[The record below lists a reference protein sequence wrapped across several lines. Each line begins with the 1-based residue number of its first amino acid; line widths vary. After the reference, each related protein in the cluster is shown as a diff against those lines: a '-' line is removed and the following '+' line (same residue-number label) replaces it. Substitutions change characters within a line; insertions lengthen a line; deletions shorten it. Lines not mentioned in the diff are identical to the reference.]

1 MEPAIEI
8 LLVEDDK
15 NMCEAFEFCIRR
27 NKRFSL
33 AAQTGSQREGLEIL
47 RKGKMGVVI
56 LDLELE
62 EGDGINFLKDMR
74 ELPIEKPLVVVITNS
89 RSQIT
94 LDCIRANGA
103 DFVCQKNNE
112 SYSPEM
118 VLSIIEH
125 TYPFRSRHI
134 SPQMKVISYQQ
145 NQEKIYHRNRIEE
158 ELEGMGFKSGIRS
171 TVYLTDAIYYVAYE
185 NKEPDCEMK
194 TVYSVVGKKNNTKG
208 GNVEKAIRDSIEKV
222 WDKTAPGILEKYYPY
237 QVSKDHGAPTNM
249 EFVKNMARKIRNH
262 LI

>member
-1 MEPAIEI
+1 MEPVIEI
-8 LLVEDDK
+8 LLVEDDR
-15 NMCEAFEFCIRR
+15 NMCEVFEFCIRR
-27 NKRFSL
+27 RKQFHL
-33 AAQTGSQREGLEIL
+33 AAQTGSQREGLELL
-47 RKGKMGVVI
+47 RKGNMGVVI

-62 EGDGINFLKDMR
+62 EGDGINFLKEMR
-74 ELPIEKPLVVVITNS
+74 ELPVEKPLVVVITNS

-134 SPQMKVISYQQ
+134 SPQMKVISYEQD
-145 NQEKIYHRNRIEE
+145 QEKIYHRNRIEE
-158 ELEGMGFKSGIRS
+158 TLEAMGFKPGIRS
-171 TVYLTDAIYYVAYE
+171 TVYLTDAVYYVAYE
-185 NKEPDCEMK
+185 NKESDCEMK
-194 TVYSVVGKKNNTKG
+194 TVYSVVGKKNNTKDA
-208 GNVEKAIRDSIEKV
+208 NIEKAIRDSIEKV
-222 WDKTAPGILEKYYPY
+222 WEKTSPEILEKYYPY
-237 QVSKDHGAPTNM
+237 QVSKDSGAPTNM
-249 EFVKNMARKIRNH
+249 EFVKNMARKMRNH